1 MEMKFFE
8 NTKMLAAIVDN
19 IESCERSF
27 QTKGLESLSVSL
39 NKNER
44 DEVIVDIIGSFDVD
58 KILLNIQEDIIL
70 YGEDKFLPRGDNKIS
85 FILNQ
90 MKEIRETFD
99 YLIESFQTSF
109 NSDKEGKLVMDIAC
123 SLNASKFKKKG
134 KEVLSSKRKES
145 STALDY
151 EKISKEVDK
160 ASEEILKKTS
170 SSLKELEEEIKK
182 KHSDE
187 DLFKEFFGDKGD
199 LF

>member
-1 MEMKFFE
+1 
-8 NTKMLAAIVDN
+8 MLAAIVAN

-39 NKNER
+39 NKNGK
-44 DEVIVDIIGSFDVD
+44 DEVIVDIVSSFDVD
-58 KILLNIQEDIIL
+58 KVLLNIQEDINL
-70 YGEDKFLPRGDNKIS
+70 YGEDKFLPHGDNKIS

-90 MKEIRETFD
+90 MKEIRETFN
-99 YLIESFQTSF
+99 YMIESFQVNF
-109 NSDKEGKLVMDIAC
+109 NFDKEGKLIMDIAC
-123 SLNASKFKKKG
+123 SINASKLKKKG
-134 KEVLSSKRKES
+134 NEVLSSKRKEVV
-145 STALDY
+145 TDLDY
-151 EKISKEVDK
+151 EKISREVDE